1 MLKKIIKP
9 ISLILLIIFNY
20 SLAQE
25 IPHKSMSIDQ
35 SVEGSFDNIFKENNE
50 ISILFIG
57 DFMGHMDQIKA
68 AFDPETK
75 EYNYD
80 KTFEKIKPILTDA
93 DITIGNLE
101 VTLGADGAGVKVRQL
116 LNRKL
121 AAEGRSLG

>member
-57 DFMGHMDQIKA
+57 NIIMIK
-68 AFDPETK
+68 
-75 EYNYD
+75 
-80 KTFEKIKPILTDA
+80 
-93 DITIGNLE
+93 
-101 VTLGADGAGVKVRQL
+101 L
-116 LNRKL
+116 LKK
-121 AAEGRSLG
+121 